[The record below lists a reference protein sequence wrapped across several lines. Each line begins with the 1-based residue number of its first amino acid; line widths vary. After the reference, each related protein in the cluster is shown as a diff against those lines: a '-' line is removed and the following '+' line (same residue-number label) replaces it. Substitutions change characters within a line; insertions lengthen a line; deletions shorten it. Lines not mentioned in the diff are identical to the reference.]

1 LLSGVYNK
9 EFIKLLQDF
18 NKIYLSKS
26 VDFNNSVHEMT
37 VISVSVPE
45 KLLEHLENC
54 INEQGFANR
63 SEIIRQAIR
72 AFIRESKSLMELEG
86 QIAASITIIYERGA
100 KKGQISEI
108 QHSFGNII
116 STFLH
121 AHIEEDYCIE
131 VIVVKGEAEKI
142 RKLVEAFRTNEQINQ
157 IKVSILKTSKK
168 PVITKG
174 QDLISLKN

>member
-1 LLSGVYNK
+1 MR
-9 EFIKLLQDF
+9 D
-18 NKIYLSKS
+18 
-26 VDFNNSVHEMT
+26 MT

-45 KLLEHLENC
+45 KLLEHVENS
-54 INEQGFANR
+54 IKEQGFSNR
-63 SEIIRQAIR
+63 SEIIRQALR
-72 AFIRESKSLMELEG
+72 AFIRESKSLRELEG

-100 KKGQISEI
+100 RKGQISEI

-168 PVITKG
+168 PE
-174 QDLISLKN
+174 

>member
-1 LLSGVYNK
+1 LLFGVYNK

-26 VDFNNSVHEMT
+26 VDFNNLVRDMT

-45 KLLEHLENC
+45 NLLEHVENS
-54 INEQGFANR
+54 IKEQGFANR
-63 SEIIRQAIR
+63 SEIVRQALR
-72 AFIRESKSLMELEG
+72 AFIRESKSLREIEG

-100 KKGQISEI
+100 RTGQISEI

-157 IKVSILKTSKK
+157 IKVSIMKTPKR
-168 PVITKG
+168 
-174 QDLISLKN
+174 QLIRTVMTR